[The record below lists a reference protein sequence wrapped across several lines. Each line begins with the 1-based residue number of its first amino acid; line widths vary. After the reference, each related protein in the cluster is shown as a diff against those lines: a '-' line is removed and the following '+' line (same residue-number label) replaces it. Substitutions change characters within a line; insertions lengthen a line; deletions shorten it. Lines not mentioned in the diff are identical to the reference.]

1 MNKLIFSAFMLLFS
15 LASYAQQITPEIKM
29 MFKNDD
35 ISNFDKIINKENI
48 NKCYPIEEFSYSL
61 LALSIK
67 MNKPNVFK
75 KLINEKANLDLICDD
90 KTPLMYTVKYG
101 NLDFAKLLLENGA
114 NKKAISNKGNTALDY
129 AKKYNQKE
137 LIIIL
142 DYIFKS

>member
-75 KLINEKANLDLICDD
+75 KIINEKANLDLICDD

-129 AKKYNQKE
+129 AKKYDQKE
-137 LIIIL
+137 LIKIL
-142 DYIFKS
+142 D

>member
-101 NLDFAKLLLENGA
+101 NVDFAKLLLENGA

-129 AKKYNQKE
+129 AKKYDQKE
-137 LIIIL
+137 LIKIL
-142 DYIFKS
+142 D

>member
-1 MNKLIFSAFMLLFS
+1 MLLFS

-35 ISNFDKIINKENI
+35 ISNFDKIINKENT

-129 AKKYNQKE
+129 AKKYDQKE
-137 LIIIL
+137 LIKIL
-142 DYIFKS
+142 D

>member
-101 NLDFAKLLLENGA
+101 NLDSAKLLLENGA

-129 AKKYNQKE
+129 AKKYDQKE
-137 LIIIL
+137 LIKIL
-142 DYIFKS
+142 D

>member
-1 MNKLIFSAFMLLFS
+1 MLLFA
-15 LASYAQQITPEIKM
+15 LASYAQQITQEIKI

-75 KLINEKANLDLICDD
+75 KLVTEKANLDLICDD
-90 KTPLMYTVKYG
+90 KTPLMYAVKYG
-101 NLDFAKLLLENGA
+101 NIDFAKLLLENGA

-129 AKKYNQKE
+129 AKKYDQKE
-137 LIIIL
+137 LIKIL
-142 DYIFKS
+142 E

>member
-1 MNKLIFSAFMLLFS
+1 MKGRFVNGNIIGKNTQN
-15 LASYAQQITPEIKM
+15 QQITPEIKM

-129 AKKYNQKE
+129 AKKYDQKE
-137 LIIIL
+137 LIKIL
-142 DYIFKS
+142 D

>member
-1 MNKLIFSAFMLLFS
+1 MLLFS

-114 NKKAISNKGNTALDY
+114 NKRATSNKGNTALDY
-129 AKKYNQKE
+129 AKKYDQKE
-137 LIIIL
+137 LIKIL
-142 DYIFKS
+142 D

>member
-1 MNKLIFSAFMLLFS
+1 MLLFS

-29 MFKNDD
+29 MLKNDD
-35 ISNFDKIINKENI
+35 ISNFDKIINKEHI

-129 AKKYNQKE
+129 AKKYDQKE
-137 LIIIL
+137 LIKIL
-142 DYIFKS
+142 D

>member
-1 MNKLIFSAFMLLFS
+1 MLLFS

-29 MFKNDD
+29 MLKNDD

-61 LALSIK
+61 LVLSIK

-129 AKKYNQKE
+129 AKKYDQKE
-137 LIIIL
+137 LIKIL
-142 DYIFKS
+142 D

>member
-1 MNKLIFSAFMLLFS
+1 MLLFS

-35 ISNFDKIINKENI
+35 ISNFEKNINKKNI

-129 AKKYNQKE
+129 AKKYDQKE
-137 LIIIL
+137 LIKIL
-142 DYIFKS
+142 D

>member
-1 MNKLIFSAFMLLFS
+1 MNKLIFSAFILLFS

-129 AKKYNQKE
+129 AKKYDQKE
-137 LIIIL
+137 LIKIL
-142 DYIFKS
+142 D

>member
-61 LALSIK
+61 LVLSIK

-129 AKKYNQKE
+129 AKKYDQKE
-137 LIIIL
+137 LIKIL
-142 DYIFKS
+142 D

>member
-1 MNKLIFSAFMLLFS
+1 MLLFS

-35 ISNFDKIINKENI
+35 IFNYDKIINKENI

-129 AKKYNQKE
+129 AKKYDQKE
-137 LIIIL
+137 LIKIL
-142 DYIFKS
+142 D

>member
-15 LASYAQQITPEIKM
+15 LASYAQQITPEIKI

-48 NKCYPIEEFSYSL
+48 NKCYLIEEFSYSL

-129 AKKYNQKE
+129 AKKYDQKE
-137 LIIIL
+137 LIKIL
-142 DYIFKS
+142 D

>member
-29 MFKNDD
+29 MLKNDD

-129 AKKYNQKE
+129 AKKYDQKE
-137 LIIIL
+137 LIKIL
-142 DYIFKS
+142 D

>member
-129 AKKYNQKE
+129 AKKYDQKE
-137 LIIIL
+137 LIKIL
-142 DYIFKS
+142 D

>member
-1 MNKLIFSAFMLLFS
+1 MF
-15 LASYAQQITPEIKM
+15 ASYCFLLYFNQETLNK
-29 MFKNDD
+29 F
-35 ISNFDKIINKENI
+35 KIINKENI

-129 AKKYNQKE
+129 AKKYDQKE
-137 LIIIL
+137 LIKIL
-142 DYIFKS
+142 D

>member
-90 KTPLMYTVKYG
+90 ITPLMYTVKYG

-129 AKKYNQKE
+129 AKKYDQKE
-137 LIIIL
+137 LIKIL
-142 DYIFKS
+142 D